1 MSLRDLSVLY
11 LVAGLCCAVA
21 IYRSSPPGA
30 MHRAVSAA
38 IAVPLWPLWAPIA
51 LTARRAPEASNRAM
65 SGAVERVRAALRE
78 AVAASRGT
86 PLQSL
91 LPAEAAAR
99 IEAEVG
105 RRAERH
111 AELEALLEKETFA
124 LARAE
129 ARVREIERAG
139 GSSRALGTAR
149 LDLDNVRRLL
159 SLRDRDARALE
170 ELCAL
175 AEALRTQVT
184 LARYSG
190 SSAADFGDIV
200 TEIRARVEGL
210 GAALEAEESLRAE
223 ESVET

>member
-21 IYRSSPPGA
+21 IYRSSPAGGA
-30 MHRAVSAA
+30 HRAVSAA
-38 IAVPLWPLWAPIA
+38 LAVPLWPLWAPIA
-51 LTARRAPEASNRAM
+51 LTARRPIAAASGTM
-65 SGAVERVRAALRE
+65 SGAVERVRAAMRE
-78 AVAASRGT
+78 AVSASRGT
-86 PLQSL
+86 PLQSV
-91 LPAEAAAR
+91 LPAEAASR
-99 IEAEVG
+99 IEEEVE
-105 RRAERH
+105 RRATRH
-111 AELEALLEKETFA
+111 AELEALLEKEAFD

-139 GSSRALGTAR
+139 GSSRALATAR
-149 LDLDNVRRLL
+149 LDLENVRRLL
-159 SLRDRDARALE
+159 SLRDRDARALD

-190 SSAADFGDIV
+190 PSQADFGDIV
-200 TEIRARVEGL
+200 TEVRARVEGL

-223 ESVET
+223 ETVET